1 MNEVKQVV
9 RRFLALLLVL
19 AMVLPLLPQLS
30 IKVQA
35 AVSGTLTGLSNEDIG
50 ATYTGTDD
58 GEYSRWAVT
67 GGNSI
72 TGAVKSSSGTL
83 GCGGSD
89 YNTTLTLTNNKET
102 AAILS
107 FDYTIVQSSGTIQV
121 AGTTVTANGS
131 YSNMLE
137 AGASINIYIGS
148 GSSDNETTIDITN
161 LFLIADVQATTTF
174 QPSENGSYT
183 VDGIQITEETEKIQQ
198 STIAY
203 NLSAT
208 ADAGYKLI
216 NIYHPMKK
224 HLCISTVTR
233 RLLQCLQKKTI
244 LYLTSEGR
252 NLQT

>member
-89 YNTTLTLTNNKET
+89 
-102 AAILS
+102 
-107 FDYTIVQSSGTIQV
+107 
-121 AGTTVTANGS
+121 
-131 YSNMLE
+131 
-137 AGASINIYIGS
+137 
-148 GSSDNETTIDITN
+148 
-161 LFLIADVQATTTF
+161 
-174 QPSENGSYT
+174 
-183 VDGIQITEETEKIQQ
+183 
-198 STIAY
+198 
-203 NLSAT
+203 
-208 ADAGYKLI
+208 
-216 NIYHPMKK
+216 
-224 HLCISTVTR
+224 
-233 RLLQCLQKKTI
+233 
-244 LYLTSEGR
+244 
-252 NLQT
+252 